1 MPFTELEAAARLAIA
16 VLVADIKANPGKY
29 VRLRIF

>member
-16 VLVADIKANPGKY
+16 VLGGTTEAAALALALIV
-29 VRLRIF
+29 